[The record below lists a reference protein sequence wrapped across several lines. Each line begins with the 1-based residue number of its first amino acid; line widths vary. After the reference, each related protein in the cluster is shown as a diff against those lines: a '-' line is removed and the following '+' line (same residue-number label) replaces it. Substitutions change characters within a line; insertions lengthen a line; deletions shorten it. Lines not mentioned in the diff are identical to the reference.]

1 MKRCH
6 CYERTGTLECWASP
20 RRWCNYNSPAN
31 KERRSSGT
39 PTVEGST
46 QAAQPPGHRLLIC
59 ELPKIQLWH
68 NAAAGCKA
76 EKQTAWFNSMILVSF
91 GLYLFLSHFMKG
103 SHRKE
108 NFSISILF
116 ISSCFKYLSQRWVQP
131 DTVCLWSIN
140 AQYFSLEETSDNSR
154 QSMLAVKSMPALEKQ
169 TWTK

>member
-1 MKRCH
+1 MLNHSFKRLTSCLLWLQYPTRKEELPQSKSLVLILQWRWGVSREVKRCH

-91 GLYLFLSHFMKG
+91 RLYLFLSHFMKG
-103 SHRKE
+103 SHRKDI
-108 NFSISILF
+108 FSISILF
-116 ISSCFKYLSQRWVQP
+116 IP
-131 DTVCLWSIN
+131 
-140 AQYFSLEETSDNSR
+140 TSPK
-154 QSMLAVKSMPALEKQ
+154 LL
-169 TWTK
+169 